1 MKNSVHAEV
10 SRTGRK
16 DVAYSPY
23 GHRPDEPSVSC
34 ELAYNGERRE
44 ERDGRYILGSGYRV
58 FSPVLMR
65 FNSPDSWSPFGEGGV
80 NAYAYCYGNP
90 IMYSDKTGH
99 APMFGGWMSSIMRL
113 ISKNATRVKR
123 FFTDVPDS
131 SNFTR
136 ASSKV
141 FPNARK
147 GDVTF
152 VKTAD
157 GISRNN
163 PIYQSNTSAN
173 NVVSEHFGFLNRY
186 GSGSSS
192 GSASSTRSSVSS
204 HVYEQIKPSLTARST
219 NPSVRPPEPPPR
231 NISVKKPGNVRSE
244 VKSKPPTSR
253 EIERFRDDAWHRKH
267 EARVRSRDKFAFN
280 S

>member
-1 MKNSVHAEV
+1 
-10 SRTGRK
+10 
-16 DVAYSPY
+16 
-23 GHRPDEPSVSC
+23 
-34 ELAYNGERRE
+34 
-44 ERDGRYILGSGYRV
+44 
-58 FSPVLMR
+58 
-65 FNSPDSWSPFGEGGV
+65 
-80 NAYAYCYGNP
+80 
-90 IMYSDKTGH
+90 
-99 APMFGGWMSSIMRL
+99 MSSIMRL

-131 SNFTR
+131 RNFTR

-141 FPNARK
+141 LPNARK

-152 VKTAD
+152 VKTAG

-253 EIERFRDDAWHRKH
+253 DIERFRDDAWHRKH